1 MSPAPVHVDQRGAVV
16 CIGVFDGVHRGHRS
30 LIGLA
35 RGIADELGVPLVA
48 ITFDPHPMAV
58 VGPRVAPTSLATLEH
73 RIELLGQVGAD
84 TVDVLHFDEAVAAM
98 DPQEFVHRVLVDR
111 LHARAVVVGQDFRFG
126 HRAAGS
132 FETLVHE
139 GDRHGFRAVA
149 APLVGDGEHRWSS
162 TAIRSLVADGDVVGA
177 EQSLGRPYRLDGV
190 VVHGDHRGRE
200 LGYPTANLS
209 WTGTPTVPAEGVYAG
224 WLGVGDERLP
234 AAISVG
240 TNPTFDGQ
248 ERRVESYALDRDD
261 LDLYGLPVRVEFTER
276 IRGQE
281 RFDDVAALV
290 ARMAVDVSRARVI
303 LSGEGRRSAGLVLDA
318 DQSHLP

>member
-1 MSPAPVHVDQRGAVV
+1 MDVRLVERLERIVRG
-16 CIGVFDGVHRGHRS
+16 
-30 LIGLA
+30 GLQQLA
-35 RGIADELGVPLVA
+35 LG
-48 ITFDPHPMAV
+48 
-58 VGPRVAPTSLATLEH
+58 
-73 RIELLGQVGAD
+73 
-84 TVDVLHFDEAVAAM
+84 
-98 DPQEFVHRVLVDR
+98 
-111 LHARAVVVGQDFRFG
+111 
-126 HRAAGS
+126 
-132 FETLVHE
+132 
-139 GDRHGFRAVA
+139 
-149 APLVGDGEHRWSS
+149 
-162 TAIRSLVADGDVVGA
+162 VVGA

-209 WTGTPTVPAEGVYAG
+209 WTGTPTVPADGVYAG

-234 AAISVG
+234 AAISDG